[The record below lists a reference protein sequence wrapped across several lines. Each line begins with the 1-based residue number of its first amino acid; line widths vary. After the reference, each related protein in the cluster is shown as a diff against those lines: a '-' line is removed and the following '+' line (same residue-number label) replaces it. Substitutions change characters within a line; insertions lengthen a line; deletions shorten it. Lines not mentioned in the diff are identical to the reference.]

1 MGASCPLLGPRARKP
16 FPNIYTPAVRS
27 AVRATAGEGEA
38 EGRQDFSDGQRSVQ
52 LLRPARASTL
62 RAPRHEEQ
70 FPAHQI
76 RRLQRH
82 RLRGISSL
90 VEAL

>member
-1 MGASCPLLGPRARKP
+1 MGASCPCWDLGLGNRSPK
-16 FPNIYTPAVRS
+16 IYTPAVRS